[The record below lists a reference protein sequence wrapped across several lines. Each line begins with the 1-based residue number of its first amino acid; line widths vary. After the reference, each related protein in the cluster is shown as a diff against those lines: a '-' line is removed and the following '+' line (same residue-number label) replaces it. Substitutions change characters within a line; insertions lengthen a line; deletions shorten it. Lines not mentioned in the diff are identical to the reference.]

1 MEINESKKDDSIG
14 KAIFGALGVLTGA
27 GLIYTTY
34 KLAQENNKL
43 VNDYN
48 DLAERSNRLCEFIND
63 HDFYEKSGINYTTD
77 SHGVSMIDKKPKHCM
92 TNSSSKNDNKYKF
105 VYTKSGIKF
114 ERKIVD
120 CGDHKEEILIDPI
133 SGLSVHKCYGEKQA

>member
-1 MEINESKKDDSIG
+1 MEINESKKDGSIG

-48 DLAERSNRLCEFIND
+48 VQIIAWAYDCLQELL
-63 HDFYEKSGINYTTD
+63 YE
-77 SHGVSMIDKKPKHCM
+77 
-92 TNSSSKNDNKYKF
+92 
-105 VYTKSGIKF
+105 
-114 ERKIVD
+114 
-120 CGDHKEEILIDPI
+120 LI
-133 SGLSVHKCYGEKQA
+133 